1 MYEKTATP
9 SGEEP
14 FRRKKTTKW
23 NQTISFK
30 INLSILTVLVPSL
43 IILVLIACFATAGTI
58 SDLNNRLLDAQT
70 DYAVASVDDFF
81 RGKIAVAGT
90 FEENST
96 LQNYFEAVSSPQDIR
111 TYDNMDAVLKELS
124 DALGLMQNE
133 KVLQVWAADSD
144 TDTYLLS
151 DGSTVTAN
159 LDGNEWYHRLLT
171 TKDIVISDPFLD
183 PATGEII
190 VSIVNP
196 VFSESGSEIAGLTGL
211 DVYLSSLGQVI
222 SSIKVGEHGY
232 LELISNNS
240 DYIYSDDPSA
250 SGRNVSELDIP
261 QEYKDKVHSNY
272 NGVLNFS
279 YSGIR
284 YTSMFRNSATTGWLA
299 IATLPISEVNATRNR
314 LLTILGV
321 LSLIILAGLTT
332 VIVFIVHRTMKP
344 LAGISR
350 SMEDFSQGNL
360 GVDIPLGRTD
370 DEIGRMAGSIRS
382 SVAALKDMIHNVT
395 RVLEE
400 ISRGNLK
407 LSVDGNYLG
416 DFSFIGDALEQ
427 IIKSLNYTLSQ
438 ISSSAQQVA
447 YGSEQGA
454 CGAQSM
460 AQGATEQAA
469 AAEELAAVIEDISQQ
484 IISNVSSTSKANM
497 SVTTVVNE
505 AEVSN
510 RRMQE
515 MLSAMQDIRQSSNEI
530 SKIISAIEDIS
541 FQTNILSLNAAVE
554 AARAGENGRGFA
566 VIAAEIRNLAAK
578 SAEASH
584 NTTSLIAASLK
595 AVEHGTR
602 ISGETAVSL
611 KNVLDGIK
619 EVEMIIEQI
628 SSASDDQAR
637 SVEQVHQSITQI
649 SYVVQLNSA
658 TAEESAAASEE
669 LSAQALLLKELIGS
683 FRLRN
688 EP

>member
-1 MYEKTATP
+1 MVPPAAYHEGHRDFRSL
-9 SGEEP
+9 SG
-14 FRRKKTTKW
+14 T
-23 NQTISFK
+23 
-30 INLSILTVLVPSL
+30 
-43 IILVLIACFATAGTI
+43 
-58 SDLNNRLLDAQT
+58 
-70 DYAVASVDDFF
+70 
-81 RGKIAVAGT
+81 
-90 FEENST
+90 
-96 LQNYFEAVSSPQDIR
+96 
-111 TYDNMDAVLKELS
+111 
-124 DALGLMQNE
+124 
-133 KVLQVWAADSD
+133 
-144 TDTYLLS
+144 
-151 DGSTVTAN
+151 
-159 LDGNEWYHRLLT
+159 
-171 TKDIVISDPFLD
+171 
-183 PATGEII
+183 ATGEII

-196 VFSESGSEIAGLTGL
+196 VFSESGSEIADLTGL

-284 YTSMFRNSATTGWLA
+284 YTSMFRNSAMTGWLA
-299 IATLPISEVNATRNR
+299 VATLPISEVNATRNR

-350 SMEDFSQGNL
+350 SMEEFSLGNL

-416 DFSFIGDALEQ
+416 DFSFIRDALEQ

-469 AAEELAAVIEDISQQ
+469 AEELAAVIEDISQQ

-515 MLSAMQDIRQSSNEI
+515 LCRLCRTSD
-530 SKIISAIEDIS
+530 
-541 FQTNILSLNAAVE
+541 
-554 AARAGENGRGFA
+554 RAP
-566 VIAAEIRNLAAK
+566 
-578 SAEASH
+578 
-584 NTTSLIAASLK
+584 
-595 AVEHGTR
+595 TR
-602 ISGETAVSL
+602 
-611 KNVLDGIK
+611 
-619 EVEMIIEQI
+619 
-628 SSASDDQAR
+628 
-637 SVEQVHQSITQI
+637 
-649 SYVVQLNSA
+649 
-658 TAEESAAASEE
+658 
-669 LSAQALLLKELIGS
+669 
-683 FRLRN
+683 
-688 EP
+688 

>member
-1 MYEKTATP
+1 
-9 SGEEP
+9 
-14 FRRKKTTKW
+14 
-23 NQTISFK
+23 
-30 INLSILTVLVPSL
+30 
-43 IILVLIACFATAGTI
+43 
-58 SDLNNRLLDAQT
+58 
-70 DYAVASVDDFF
+70 
-81 RGKIAVAGT
+81 
-90 FEENST
+90 
-96 LQNYFEAVSSPQDIR
+96 
-111 TYDNMDAVLKELS
+111 
-124 DALGLMQNE
+124 
-133 KVLQVWAADSD
+133 
-144 TDTYLLS
+144 
-151 DGSTVTAN
+151 
-159 LDGNEWYHRLLT
+159 
-171 TKDIVISDPFLD
+171 
-183 PATGEII
+183 
-190 VSIVNP
+190 
-196 VFSESGSEIAGLTGL
+196 
-211 DVYLSSLGQVI
+211 
-222 SSIKVGEHGY
+222 
-232 LELISNNS
+232 
-240 DYIYSDDPSA
+240 
-250 SGRNVSELDIP
+250 
-261 QEYKDKVHSNY
+261 
-272 NGVLNFS
+272 
-279 YSGIR
+279 
-284 YTSMFRNSATTGWLA
+284 
-299 IATLPISEVNATRNR
+299 
-314 LLTILGV
+314 
-321 LSLIILAGLTT
+321 
-332 VIVFIVHRTMKP
+332 
-344 LAGISR
+344 
-350 SMEDFSQGNL
+350 
-360 GVDIPLGRTD
+360 
-370 DEIGRMAGSIRS
+370 
-382 SVAALKDMIHNVT
+382 
-395 RVLEE
+395 
-400 ISRGNLK
+400 
-407 LSVDGNYLG
+407 
-416 DFSFIGDALEQ
+416 
-427 IIKSLNYTLSQ
+427 
-438 ISSSAQQVA
+438 
-447 YGSEQGA
+447 
-454 CGAQSM
+454 M

-484 IISNVSSTSKANM
+484 IISNVSSTSKVNM

-649 SYVVQLNSA
+649 SDVVQLNSA

>member
-1 MYEKTATP
+1 M
-9 SGEEP
+9 
-14 FRRKKTTKW
+14 
-23 NQTISFK
+23 
-30 INLSILTVLVPSL
+30 
-43 IILVLIACFATAGTI
+43 
-58 SDLNNRLLDAQT
+58 
-70 DYAVASVDDFF
+70 
-81 RGKIAVAGT
+81 
-90 FEENST
+90 
-96 LQNYFEAVSSPQDIR
+96 
-111 TYDNMDAVLKELS
+111 
-124 DALGLMQNE
+124 
-133 KVLQVWAADSD
+133 
-144 TDTYLLS
+144 
-151 DGSTVTAN
+151 
-159 LDGNEWYHRLLT
+159 
-171 TKDIVISDPFLD
+171 
-183 PATGEII
+183 
-190 VSIVNP
+190 
-196 VFSESGSEIAGLTGL
+196 
-211 DVYLSSLGQVI
+211 
-222 SSIKVGEHGY
+222 
-232 LELISNNS
+232 
-240 DYIYSDDPSA
+240 
-250 SGRNVSELDIP
+250 
-261 QEYKDKVHSNY
+261 
-272 NGVLNFS
+272 
-279 YSGIR
+279 
-284 YTSMFRNSATTGWLA
+284 
-299 IATLPISEVNATRNR
+299 
-314 LLTILGV
+314 

-460 AQGATEQAA
+460 AQGATEQT

-505 AEVSN
+505 AEISN

-649 SYVVQLNSA
+649 SDVVQLNSA